1 MQLTRFGRTGL
12 SVSRLCLGTATFGK
26 QTDEAES
33 HRILDAAADAGINF
47 LDTADFY
54 PMGAAHAQLGSTE
67 EITGRWLKGKRHRF
81 IVGSKAGAP
90 MSPLPWD
97 QGGSRKHL
105 LDAIDA
111 SLRRLGTDYVD
122 LYQLHWDDP
131 TTPLDETLE
140 AFDTIIRSGKAR
152 YIGISNILA
161 YRLARSLGRSD
172 VLRVARYVAVQPR
185 YNLLFREIERE
196 LLPLAHEESLAV
208 TPFNPLAGGLL
219 TGKYSQ
225 DKAPEKG
232 RFSQEIGKFG
242 EVYQE
247 RYWHRRQFESVEQL
261 RAIAKERGKPLA
273 TLAIA
278 WILANPVITS
288 VILGASRID
297 QLADTLAAADLAVD
311 GELKKQL
318 DELTAEYRRGDAA
331 R

>member
-1 MQLTRFGRTGL
+1 MQLTRFGHTGL

-33 HRILDAAADAGINF
+33 HRILDAEADAGINF

-111 SLRRLGTDYVD
+111 SLRRFGTDYVD
-122 LYQLHWDDP
+122 LYSLHWDDP

-208 TPFNPLAGGLL
+208 APFNPLAGGLL

-297 QLADTLAAADLAVD
+297 QLADTLAVADLAVD